1 MQVSLSDGDR
11 FGKGKQVTWQLGID
25 PSLDTNP
32 GIMSYIFLLCQFVGA
47 SAQPETMKATK
58 KCTRKSAEAAR
69 ALKVFAF

>member
-32 GIMSYIFLLCQFVGA
+32 GIMGYIFLQCQFVGA
-47 SAQPETMKATK
+47 SAQPETTE
-58 KCTRKSAEAAR
+58 SN
-69 ALKVFAF
+69 